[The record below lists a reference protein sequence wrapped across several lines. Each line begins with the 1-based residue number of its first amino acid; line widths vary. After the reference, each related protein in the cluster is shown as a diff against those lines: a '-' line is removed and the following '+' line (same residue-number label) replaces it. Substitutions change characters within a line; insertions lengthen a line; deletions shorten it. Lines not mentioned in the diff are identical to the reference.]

1 MPEAQFSS
9 KNTISMLAV
18 IKGYKQLSQGFVD
31 YNQKLIKKRLY
42 KYIIWKLDKFYLL
55 GKYSNQTQFR

>member
-1 MPEAQFSS
+1 
-9 KNTISMLAV
+9 MLAV

-42 KYIIWKLDKFYLL
+42 KYIILKLDKFYLL